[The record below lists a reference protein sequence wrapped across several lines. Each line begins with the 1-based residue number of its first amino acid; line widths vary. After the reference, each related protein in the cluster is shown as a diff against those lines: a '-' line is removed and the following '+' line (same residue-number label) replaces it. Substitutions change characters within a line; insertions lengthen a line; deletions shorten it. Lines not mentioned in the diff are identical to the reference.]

1 MFAIGGSMTALAIA
15 TRAAYPLGKPS
26 DRDRYGMTADQAC
39 LYRWLVKYRPHDR
52 PFSISFR
59 ATAPLFCTTHTA
71 VFHMVQNL
79 IERGWLE
86 RDDAGYQVCPAHH
99 VVQPKERKV
108 KWQT

>member
-1 MFAIGGSMTALAIA
+1 MTALAIA

-26 DRDRYGMTADQAC
+26 DRDRYGMTPDQAC

-86 RDDAGYQVCPAHH
+86 RDDAGYRF
-99 VVQPKERKV
+99 VQPVMWFNPKKG
-108 KWQT
+108 K